1 MRKRTRLAA
10 AGGVLL
16 AAAIGILGVPAVA
29 SASPTSPVTGYTYI
43 DGNTATANTIDGYA
57 RHADGSLT
65 ALPGSPFAAGGT
77 GLGTGLASQG
87 AIQATRDGR
96 YLLAVDAGS
105 NQISVLRI
113 TAGGVPVLVGQPQ
126 SSDGIRPVSV
136 AVSPF
141 GLVYVANSG
150 TGGSNYTGFR
160 LGFNGS
166 LTPVPGSTYAVPDG
180 SGLGDV
186 FFNAIGNHLIGTRT
200 GTSEID
206 SFVVAPGG
214 RLLPAKGSPFTGQG
228 LGQLGAEFSPANPSQ
243 LFVSN
248 AHNGA
253 GLGTVSA
260 YVDSFSGQLSSIGS
274 SPYADGQTAPCWV
287 EISHDGR
294 YLFAINTGS
303 GNISS
308 YAINRDGSL
317 ALTGSAPISGGG
329 ADIDARLSPDGRYLL
344 VDGSGMHFV
353 SVFAVH
359 GGSLTELP
367 SSPTPLPA
375 GVTSSAGIV
384 NT

>member
-1 MRKRTRLAA
+1 LRKRTRLAA
-10 AGGVLL
+10 AGGGLL
-16 AAAIGILGVPAVA
+16 AAAFGILGVPAIA
-29 SASPTSPVTGYTYI
+29 SASTPSPVVGYTYV
-43 DGNTATANTIDGYA
+43 DGNTAPANTIDGYA

-65 ALPGSPFAAGGT
+65 PLAGSPFAAGGA

-87 AIQATRDGR
+87 AIQATQDGR

-105 NQISVLRI
+105 NQLSVLRV
-113 TAGGVPVLVGQPQ
+113 TAGGVPVLVGQPV
-126 SSDGIRPVSV
+126 SSDGIKPVSV
-136 AVSPF
+136 AVSPS

-150 TGGSNYTGFR
+150 TGGSDYAGFR
-160 LGFNGS
+160 LSPFGT

-186 FFNAIGNHLIGTRT
+186 FFNAFGDHLIGTRT
-200 GTSEID
+200 GTSLID
-206 SFVVAPGG
+206 SFLVLPSG
-214 RLLPAKGSPFTGQG
+214 RLLAAPGSPFTGQG
-228 LGQLGAEFSPANPSQ
+228 LGQLGAEFSPARPSE

-253 GLGTVSA
+253 LLGTVSA
-260 YVDSFSGQLSSIGS
+260 YHDSFLGQLSPIGS

-294 YLFAINTGS
+294 YLFAVNTGS
-303 GNISS
+303 GTISS
-308 YAINRDGSL
+308 YAINPGGSL
-317 ALTGSAPISGGG
+317 TLIGSTPINGGG

-353 SVFAVH
+353 SVFAVN
-359 GGSLTELP
+359 GGSLTEVP

-384 NT
+384 NI

>member
-1 MRKRTRLAA
+1 MRKRTCLAA
-10 AGGVLL
+10 AGGSLL
-16 AAAIGILGVPAVA
+16 AATIGLFGAATAA
-29 SASPTSPVTGYTYI
+29 SASTASPVVGYTYV

-65 ALPGSPFAAGGT
+65 AMAGSPFAAGGA

-87 AIQATRDGR
+87 AIQVTQDGR

-113 TAGGVPVLVGQPQ
+113 TAGGVPVLAGQPV
-126 SSDGIRPVSV
+126 SSGGIKPVSV

-160 LGFNGS
+160 LSFNGT
-166 LTPVPGSTYAVPDG
+166 LTPVPSSTYTVPDG

-186 FFNAIGNHLIGTRT
+186 FFNAFGNHLIGTRT
-200 GTSEID
+200 GTSLID
-206 SFVVAPGG
+206 SFVVAPDG
-214 RLLPAKGSPFTGQG
+214 RLLPAQGSPFTGQG
-228 LGQLGAEFSPANPSQ
+228 LGQLGAEFSPASPAQ

-260 YVDSFSGQLSSIGS
+260 YRDSFPGHLSPIGA

-287 EISHDGR
+287 EISHNGK
-294 YLFAINTGS
+294 YLFTVNTGS

-308 YAINRDGSL
+308 YSINPGGSL
-317 ALTGSAPISGGG
+317 ALIGSTPISGGG
-329 ADIDARLSPDGRYLL
+329 ADIDARLSPDGQTLS
-344 VDGSGMHFV
+344 VDGSGGHIL
-353 SVFAVH
+353 SVFAVN
-359 GGSLTELP
+359 GGTLTELP

-375 GVTSSAGIV
+375 GGSPAGIV
-384 NT
+384 TI

>member
-10 AGGVLL
+10 VGGGLL
-16 AAAIGILGVPAVA
+16 AAAIGIVGVPAVA
-29 SASPTSPVTGYTYI
+29 SASTPSPVVGYTYI
-43 DGNTATANTIDGYA
+43 DGNTAKANTIDGYA

-65 ALPGSPFAAGGT
+65 ALAGSPFAAGGA

-87 AIQATRDGR
+87 AIQVTQDGR

-113 TAGGVPVLVGQPQ
+113 TAGGVPVLVGQPA
-126 SSDGIRPVSV
+126 SSDGIKPVSV

-160 LGFNGS
+160 LSPFGT
-166 LTPVPGSTYAVPDG
+166 LTPVPDSTYAIPDG

-186 FFNAIGNHLIGTRT
+186 FFNAFGNHLIGTRT
-200 GTSEID
+200 GTSLID
-206 SFVVAPGG
+206 SFVVAPDG
-214 RLLPAKGSPFTGQG
+214 RLLPAQGSPFTGQG
-228 LGQLGAEFSPANPSQ
+228 VGQLGAEFSPANPSQ

-260 YVDSFSGQLSSIGS
+260 YFDSFTGQLSSIGS

-294 YLFAINTGS
+294 YLFAVNTGS

-308 YAINRDGSL
+308 YAITPGGSL
-317 ALTGSAPISGGG
+317 ALIGSTPINGGG
-329 ADIDARLSPDGRYLL
+329 ADIDARLSPDGKYLL

-353 SVFAVH
+353 SVFAVN
-359 GGSLTELP
+359 GGSLTEVP